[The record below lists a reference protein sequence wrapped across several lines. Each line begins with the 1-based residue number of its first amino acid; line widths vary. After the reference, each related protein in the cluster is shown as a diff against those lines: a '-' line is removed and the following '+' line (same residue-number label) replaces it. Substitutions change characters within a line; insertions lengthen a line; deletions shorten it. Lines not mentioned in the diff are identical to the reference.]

1 MALAASC
8 AHPGGM
14 NFTDLPGLRRRSRT
28 STAEGASTPVAP
40 RAQRVRSSRRTDLR
54 LWLGLALVVASM
66 FVGAHLMSQDAPTV
80 TVWQASRDLSAGTEP
95 AHLQP
100 VTVALGSV
108 SADYLPVEE
117 RPVGELR
124 FPIAQ
129 GELIPRSAL
138 AQPSDEPTRIVT
150 VGVDPLH
157 APIDLAAGDRV
168 DVWSTPSD
176 GPIAGAMTGPTSGS
190 ASGSVMGDPGGPNLV
205 LEGALVEAVS
215 ADSFGSQLAVVVR
228 VAPEDVATL
237 VQASRAGVIDLV
249 SVPALSQVSSGAGFV
264 S

>member
-1 MALAASC
+1 
-8 AHPGGM
+8 M
-14 NFTDLPGLRRRSRT
+14 NFTDFPGFRRRSRT
-28 STAEGASTPVAP
+28 SAAEGASTTVAP
-40 RAQRVRSSRRTDLR
+40 RAQRVRSTRRTDLR

-80 TVWQASRDLSAGTEP
+80 TVWQASRDLSAGSEP
-95 AHLQP
+95 AHVQP

-129 GELIPRSAL
+129 GELLPRSAL

-176 GPIAGAMTGPTSGS
+176 GPIAGVMTGPT
-190 ASGSVMGDPGGPNLV
+190 SGSVMGDPGGPNLV
-205 LEGALVEAVS
+205 LEGALVQAVS

-249 SVPALSQVSSGAGFV
+249 SVPALSQVSSGAGLP